1 MKPLYTECKQ
11 KAKIEDILYD
21 GEAKAQGQAITFNK
35 VATNYRFLVLI
46 AENNRAAILYPILN
60 QESSCTFGNF
70 YVFNNG
76 WTMTLT
82 NTSFDIKK
90 VIGVK

>member
-1 MKPLYTECKQ
+1 MKPLYTEFKQ

-21 GEAKAQGQAITFNK
+21 GEAKAQGQSITFNK

-46 AENNRAAILYPILN
+46 AENNRAAMLYPILN
-60 QESSCTFGNF
+60 QESSCPFGTF
-70 YVFNNG
+70 YIFNSG

>member
-1 MKPLYTECKQ
+1 MKPLYTQFKQ
-11 KAKIEDILYD
+11 KAKIEDVIYD
-21 GEAKAQGQAITFNK
+21 GEPKEQGQSIGFNK
-35 VATNYRFLVLI
+35 VATSYRFLVLI
-46 AENNRAAILYPILN
+46 AENNRAAMLYPILN
-60 QESSCTFGNF
+60 QESSCPFGTF

-82 NTSFDIKK
+82 NITFNIKK

>member
-1 MKPLYTECKQ
+1 MKPLYTEFKQ
-11 KAKIEDILYD
+11 KAKIEDVLYD
-21 GEAKAQGQAITFNK
+21 GEAKQQGQSITFNK
-35 VATNYRFLVLI
+35 IATNYRFLVLI
-46 AENNRAAILYPILN
+46 AENNRVAMLYPILN

-82 NTSFDIKK
+82 NTSFNIKK
-90 VIGVK
+90 VLGIK

>member
-1 MKPLYTECKQ
+1 MKPLYTEFKQ

-21 GEAKAQGQAITFNK
+21 GEAKAPGQAITFNK

-60 QESSCTFGNF
+60 QESSCTFGTF
-70 YVFNNG
+70 YIFNSG

-82 NTSFDIKK
+82 NTTFNIKK
-90 VIGVK
+90 VLGIK

>member
-1 MKPLYTECKQ
+1 MKPLYTEFKQ

-21 GEAKAQGQAITFNK
+21 GEAKAQGQSITFNK
-35 VATNYRFLVLI
+35 AATNYRFLVLI
-46 AENNRAAILYPILN
+46 AENNRAAMLYPILN
-60 QESSCTFGNF
+60 QESSCPFGNF
-70 YVFNNG
+70 YIFNSG